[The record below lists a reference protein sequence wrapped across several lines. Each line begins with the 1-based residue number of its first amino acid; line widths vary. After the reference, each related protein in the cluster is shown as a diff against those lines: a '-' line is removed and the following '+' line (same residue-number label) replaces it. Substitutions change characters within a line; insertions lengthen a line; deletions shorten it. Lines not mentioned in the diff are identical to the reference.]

1 MATERIKLDT
11 RGKNIL
17 ELFMENMPELGAI
30 NKLAAD
36 GAQVGVYAS
45 GEGDININQ
54 PKRNVNYG
62 AVGREPGPHE
72 KYFVREISI
81 DPVVEGGQWAREV
94 TTRRESLV
102 TYAEN
107 ETPE

>member
-1 MATERIKLDT
+1 MATQRIKLDT

-17 ELFMENMPELGAI
+17 QLFMENMPELGAI

-36 GAQVGVYAS
+36 GSQVGFYAS

-54 PKRNVNYG
+54 PKRGVNYG
-62 AVGREPGPHE
+62 SVGREPGPHE

-81 DPVVEGGQWAREV
+81 DPVVDGPWYDREV
-94 TTRRESLV
+94 TTLV
-102 TYAEN
+102 IYLSDSTGL
-107 ETPE
+107 